1 MTDAVQPFHIQIP
14 DNDLTDLRDRLTR
27 TRWPEAEPVD
37 DWSQGVP
44 LDYLTGL
51 CRYWNSTYDWRAT
64 EKRLNRFP
72 QIRTTIDRLDIH
84 ALHVRS
90 PHPHATPLILTH
102 GWPGSFLEFE
112 ATIGPLTD
120 PTAYGGHAADAV
132 HLVLPSLPG
141 YGFSARPAEPG
152 WGIHRIARAWTELMT
167 RLGYDQFVAGGS
179 DWGTSVSTS
188 IALQQPH
195 RLLGLHLIPPL
206 VPPDR
211 DASDLSGQERQAFAE
226 LDERERTGSAYSALH
241 RTRPQTLGYS
251 LLDSPAGLCAWIVE
265 KIWTWSDHTGDLD
278 AVISRDRVLDNVSL
292 YWLTRTAAASTR
304 LYWES
309 IDQVTRWFTTATDDT
324 IAVPTAATV
333 FPAEVPRPSRRWA
346 ARRFTNIV
354 HWGEPQQ
361 GGHFGAWEQPDL
373 FVGEVRAA
381 VGACI
386 RGTTKS

>member
-1 MTDAVQPFHIQIP
+1 
-14 DNDLTDLRDRLTR
+14 
-27 TRWPEAEPVD
+27 
-37 DWSQGVP
+37 
-44 LDYLTGL
+44 
-51 CRYWNSTYDWRAT
+51 
-64 EKRLNRFP
+64 
-72 QIRTTIDRLDIH
+72 
-84 ALHVRS
+84 
-90 PHPHATPLILTH
+90 
-102 GWPGSFLEFE
+102 
-112 ATIGPLTD
+112 
-120 PTAYGGHAADAV
+120 
-132 HLVLPSLPG
+132 
-141 YGFSARPAEPG
+141 
-152 WGIHRIARAWTELMT
+152 MT

-188 IALQQPH
+188 IALQQPQ

-211 DASDLSGQERQAFAE
+211 DASDLIDEEREALAD
-226 LDERERTGSAYSALH
+226 LDERDLSGSAYSALH

-265 KIWTWSDHTGDLD
+265 KIWTWSDHNGDLD
-278 AVISRDRVLDNVSL
+278 AVISRDQVLDNVSL

-354 HWGEPQQ
+354 HWGQPQR

-381 VGACI
+381 VDACI
-386 RGTTKS
+386 RRTTKP